1 MSWTKLAG
9 SKVYVYAYLVV
20 MLGEQEDELRCSA
33 LCVARNWAELKPT
46 EEQNEETE
54 AQEAE
59 HWEQPNEDMLRGKG
73 DGGNLA
79 QYKVC
84 RHHYTNGQ
92 VAEAQSREITQQRLR
107 KHHPT

>member
-84 RHHYTNGQ
+84 MHRY
-92 VAEAQSREITQQRLR
+92 AKWSSC
-107 KHHPT
+107 